1 MLYILKMWLL
11 DDFSIAVAII
21 YCLMEKT
28 LLSWLGS
35 IFYIYENSNTKFNE
49 LFYILFT
56 VVFLKEVILCRKTPL
71 KFLTQG

>member
-11 DDFSIAVAII
+11 DNFSFPVAVI

-35 IFYIYENSNTKFNE
+35 IFYIYENSITQFN
-49 LFYILFT
+49 LIFT
-56 VVFLKEVILCRKTPL
+56 VVFLKQVILCRKTPL